1 MGVVTDEE
9 FTRLVNQHHAEI
21 YRYLVRITGRVSD
34 ADDLSQETFFRA
46 FRACLT
52 GGPTGDPRA
61 WLFAIATNLT
71 KNHFRS
77 QNRRRRAQDELSRDA
92 TSLPDRSSEADGSGR
107 ELGEA
112 VERIVASLPMK
123 QRLAFVQRK
132 VHGFEYETIA
142 ENLGC
147 TPESAR
153 ANVFQATKKI
163 RHALD
168 GRVTDRKEAS

>member
-1 MGVVTDEE
+1 VVTDED

-21 YRYLVRITGRVSD
+21 YRYLVRITGRVTD

-46 FRACLT
+46 FRACVS
-52 GGPTGDPRA
+52 GGPNGDPRA

-71 KNHFRS
+71 KNHFRA
-77 QNRRRRAQDELSRDA
+77 QKRRRRAQDELVRGAPSM
-92 TSLPDRSSEADGSGR
+92 PDRSEAPGSGQ
-107 ELGEA
+107 ELGEV
-112 VERIVASLPMK
+112 VERIVAALPLK

-147 TPESAR
+147 SPESAR

-163 RHALD
+163 KSALD
-168 GRVTDRKEAS
+168 GRASDRKEAS